1 MIIRG
6 EPSKE
11 EIEFY
16 ICVSSDVSNI
26 LHLNGFYPKY
36 FNGEKIWYTKDN
48 KIVEFM
54 EVNNLEWT

>member
-6 EPSKE
+6 TPNNLEKD
-11 EIEFY
+11 FY
-16 ICVSSDVSNI
+16 ICVSSEISNV

-36 FNGEKIWYTKDN
+36 FNGEKIWYIKND
-48 KIVEFM
+48 KIIDFM

>member
-6 EPSKE
+6 EPKSTEKNL
-11 EIEFY
+11 Y
-16 ICVSSDVSNI
+16 MCVSGEISNI

-36 FNGEKIWYTKDN
+36 FNGEKVWYIKDN
-48 KIVEFM
+48 EIIEFM